1 VSHSLSTLAGVTRA
15 HTGRARPMPPDER
28 RAALIAAT
36 VPLVCEQGAKVTT
49 RQIAEAAGV
58 AEGTI
63 FRVFVD
69 KEELVTAA
77 VSAVL
82 DPAPVVSEING
93 IDLDLPLRERMIE
106 LTAIMQRRLMRVF
119 SLMSLLG
126 MHGPPEHIKGQRE
139 TVQPANDL
147 ILGAAT
153 AVLAKDAHR
162 FRRPVREV
170 VRILRLL
177 TFSASHPLISDGNTL
192 SAEQIV
198 SITLDG
204 LLQAEPHNDSSGES

>member
-1 VSHSLSTLAGVTRA
+1 VSYSLSTLAGVTRTQ
-15 HTGRARPMPPDER
+15 TGRARPMPPDER

-36 VPLVCEQGAKVTT
+36 VPLVCELGPKVTT

-69 KEELVTAA
+69 KEELVGAA
-77 VSAVL
+77 VNAVL
-82 DPAPVVSEING
+82 DPVPVVGEINAV
-93 IDLDLPLRERMIE
+93 DLDLPLRERMVE
-106 LTAIMQRRLMRVF
+106 LTTIMQRRLMRVF
-119 SLMSLLG
+119 RLMSLLG
-126 MHGPPEHIKGQRE
+126 VHGPPENIRGQRD

-147 ILGAAT
+147 ILRAAA

-162 FRRPVREV
+162 FRRPVPEV

>member
-1 VSHSLSTLAGVTRA
+1 MSYSLSTLAGVTR
-15 HTGRARPMPPDER
+15 TQPGRARPMPPDER

-36 VPLVCEQGAKVTT
+36 VPLVCELGTKVTT

-69 KEELVTAA
+69 KEELVSSAI
-77 VSAVL
+77 SAVL
-82 DPAPVVSEING
+82 DPVPVVGEING

-119 SLMSLLG
+119 RLMSMLG
-126 MHGPPEHIKGQRE
+126 VHGPPEHIKGQRK

-147 ILGAAT
+147 ILGAAA
-153 AVLAKDAHR
+153 AVLAKDADR
-162 FRRPVREV
+162 FRHPVPEV
-170 VRILRLL
+170 VRVLRLL

-192 SAEQIV
+192 GAAQIV
-198 SITLDG
+198 SIALDG
-204 LLQAEPHNDSSGES
+204 LLNAEPPTDSSGES